1 MKRACIAIAD
11 AAGARLYLYQHLD
24 GQDPTLR
31 ELIDLSNPG
40 RRARD
45 ADRFSTTKPG
55 VRRGSPDS
63 PRSTDD
69 HRDKHVAH
77 WDYEFAKLVID
88 EIDRIM
94 REQNLGHVILVATP
108 KMLGDLRK
116 VDRPLHR
123 PGLVIDEVQRDL
135 VGLTVPQIHD
145 HLASLRVI
153 APRQRA
159 SFAQR

>member
-1 MKRACIAIAD
+1 MKRACIVIAA

-24 GQDPTLR
+24 GEEPQLS
-31 ELIDLSNPG
+31 ELLDLTNPG

-45 ADRFSTTKPG
+45 EDLFSTTKPG
-55 VRRGSPDS
+55 VRRSGSLPGV
-63 PRSTDD
+63 TDD

-77 WDYEFAKLVID
+77 WDYEFAKLVA
-88 EIDRIM
+88 EETDRLL
-94 REQNLGHVILVATP
+94 REHDLGHVILVATP

-116 VDRPLHR
+116 VDRALHR
-123 PGLVIDEVQRDL
+123 PGLVLEEVQRDL

-145 HLASLRVI
+145 HLASLHII
-153 APRQRA
+153 APRQRT